1 MKFIVILLANL
12 LVHHYALAQN
22 GSVSG
27 KVSSAERVIPFA
39 SVQVLSTAAGVMTD
53 SSGVFRISDLMAGEY
68 FIKASA
74 VGFLPLTKKVM
85 LKDSDGTEMNFILLP
100 DKSSLNEVVITGTL
114 KEVSRLESPVPVEVY
129 SPAFFRKNPT
139 PSVFDALQNVNGVRP
154 QLNCNVCNTGDIH
167 INGLEG
173 PYTMILIDGMPIVS
187 GLSSVYGLSGIPNAL
202 IERVEIVKGPASSL
216 YGSEAVGGLI
226 NIITKKPQ
234 NAPLFSGDVFA
245 TSWQEINTDLGF
257 KFNAGKKASVLTGIN
272 YFKFGN
278 RIDHN
283 DDNFTDVTQ
292 QDRISVFQK
301 WNFDR
306 KENRLLSLAAR
317 YNYEDR
323 WGGDIAWDKSF
334 RGGDQRYAESIYTK
348 RWELIG
354 HYQLPF
360 KEKVLL
366 TFSYNDHD
374 QNSIYG
380 ETPYLAKQRIA
391 FSQLTWDRKI
401 SRHDLLAGAALRYT
415 YYDDNTPATAAF
427 NGLDNAPDKVRLPG
441 VFVQDEIELSKKHKV
456 LLGMRY
462 DYNSVHGNIF
472 TPRFAYKWSVNENNI
487 LRLNAGTGF
496 RVVSLFT
503 EEHAALTGAREV
515 LVTETLQPEKS
526 YNANLN
532 YTKKIHFDNGGLINL
547 DASAWYTHFN
557 NQIIPDYL
565 TDPSKIIY
573 SNLEGYAISRGI
585 SANLDLV
592 LPNGLK
598 ILAGGSLL
606 DVFSSDKQ
614 DETRTIKTRP
624 LLTEKW
630 TATWSVSYPVKEINV
645 AIDYTGNIYGPM
657 ELPRLGDTDPRSARS
672 PVWSLQNIQLTYNGN
687 KKYEIYGGIKNLLNW
702 TPGKNEPFL
711 ISRSRDPFDKNVQY
725 DAEGEVVATPENP
738 YALKFDPSFV
748 YAPNQGIRGFLG
760 VRVNFR

>member
-1 MKFIVILLANL
+1 MKILLTSIFLFLITSAAFSQSI
-12 LVHHYALAQN
+12 H
-22 GSVSG
+22 G
-27 KVSSAERVIPFA
+27 KVVSANQELAFA
-39 SVQVLSTAAGVMTD
+39 SISVLKTKTGAVTD
-53 SSGVFRISDLMAGEY
+53 SSGVYQINGLSAGEY

-74 VGFLPLTKKVM
+74 VGYLPLTQKVS
-85 LKDSDGTEMNFILLP
+85 LTDSQQVTIDFFLTA
-100 DKSSLNEVVITGTL
+100 DKNSLNEVVITGTM

-234 NAPLFSGDVFA
+234 NAPVFSGDVFA

-272 YFKFGN
+272 YFKYAN
-278 RIDHN
+278 RIDN
-283 DDNFTDVTQ
+283 NNDNFTDVTQ

-306 KENRLLSLAAR
+306 KENRLFTVAAR

-323 WGGDIAWDKSF
+323 WGGDVVWDKSF
-334 RGGDQRYAESIYTK
+334 RGGDQRYAESIYTR

-354 HYQLPF
+354 NYQLPV
-360 KEKVLL
+360 KEKMLFA
-366 TFSYNDHD
+366 FSYTDHD
-374 QNSIYG
+374 QNSVYG
-380 ETPYLAKQRIA
+380 NTLYLAKQKIA
-391 FSQLTWDRKI
+391 FSQLTWDKKI
-401 SRHDLLAGAALRYT
+401 NNHDLLAGAALRYT
-415 YYDDNTPATAAF
+415 YYDDNTPATELK
-427 NGLDNAPDKVRLPG
+427 NGLQNHPDKVYLPG
-441 VFVQDEIELSKKHKV
+441 IFVQDEIALAKKHK
-456 LLGMRY
+456 LLAGFRY
-462 DYNSVHGNIF
+462 DYNSVHGNII
-472 TPRFAYKWSVNENNI
+472 TPRLAYKWTINDQNI
-487 LRLNAGTGF
+487 IRLNAGTGF

-503 EEHAALTGAREV
+503 EEHAALTGARDV
-515 LVTETLQPEKS
+515 VVTEELQPERS

-532 YTKKIHFDNGGLINL
+532 YIKKIYFDNGGIINL

-557 NQIIPDYL
+557 NQILPDYL
-565 TDPSKIIY
+565 TDPTKIIY
-573 SNLEGYAISRGI
+573 SNLDGYAVSRGI
-585 SANLDLV
+585 SANIDMAF
-592 LPNGLK
+592 PNGLK
-598 ILAGGSLL
+598 IIAGGSLL
-606 DVFSSDKQ
+606 DVFSKNTNNGIP
-614 DETRTIKTRP
+614 EYKTRP
-624 LLTEKW
+624 LLAEKW
-630 TATWSVSYPVKEINV
+630 TGTWSVSYLFNKLKTAV
-645 AIDYTGNIYGPM
+645 DYTGNIYGSM
-657 ELPRLGDTDPRSARS
+657 RLPTLGPTDPRSGYS
-672 PVWSLQNIQLTYNGN
+672 PVWSLQNIQLTYSGN
-687 KKYEIYGGIKNLLNW
+687 KKYEIYAGVKNLLNW

-725 DAEGEVVATPENP
+725 DPAGKVLATSENP

-760 VRVNFR
+760 VRLNLK